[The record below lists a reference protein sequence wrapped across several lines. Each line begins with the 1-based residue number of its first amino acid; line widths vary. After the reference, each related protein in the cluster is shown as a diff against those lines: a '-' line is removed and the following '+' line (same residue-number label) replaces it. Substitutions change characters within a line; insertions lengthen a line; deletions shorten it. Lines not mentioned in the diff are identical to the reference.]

1 MSRDAPRAGSAA
13 RNSLLVFFP
22 DARATV
28 DDGDPCLAHA
38 VLHARAGLDPDGL
51 AGGRYLTALW
61 IRLRKTTLVSERS
74 Q

>member
-1 MSRDAPRAGSAA
+1 MRRAPEA
-13 RNSLLVFFP
+13 RLENSLLVFFP

-38 VLHARAGLDPDGL
+38 SFMLAPASIRMGSL
-51 AGGRYLTALW
+51 AGEYLTALW